1 MKELEI
7 RTKRENMVKLKAYF
21 KKKEDRFD
29 KMGYLSDMYK
39 LMQENLDKIN
49 SLIAE
54 NERLVNEQDD
64 ENIRKKLKVKHSI
77 YEKLEKDGKLKQIE
91 KLRADVNDM
100 LDNLRTPDGRTLR
113 ELYNQQQLKKKLAEE
128 EARLRAMHEKKK

>member
-1 MKELEI
+1 
-7 RTKRENMVKLKAYF
+7 
-21 KKKEDRFD
+21 
-29 KMGYLSDMYK
+29 
-39 LMQENLDKIN
+39 MQENLDKIN

-77 YEKLEKDGKLKQIE
+77 YDKLDKDGKLKQIE

-113 ELYNQQQLKKKLAEE
+113 ELYNQQQFKKKLAEE